1 MWKSLTMIIAV
12 ILGKDLCLF
21 AESSTCLLGKASYAD
36 GDVWKFNEC
45 VNCTCN
51 GTRVECVKELCPSPT
66 CTEPKIVPG
75 VCCPFCED
83 FANLPPTVVPDDKRE
98 DKIGGQGCEY
108 DGNTYADGEVFNS
121 NSTGII
127 LNADN
132 QCINCICTKGDV
144 LCYLKTCNIP
154 KKCKKWL
161 NHSDNCCPQ
170 CADDAN
176 ASLDENGSS
185 VDPEQKAEYDC
196 LDSEGAI
203 HENGS
208 EWRPQVSNCVTCSCL
223 NGEIDCQKL
232 TCPTDDLLPCKNPR
246 RRGNSCC
253 KSCRRKKKPKKECL
267 TNLRRKNKRNKKKKG
282 RRQGRK
288 RNRNQVGQSG
298 TSPGVDVTSLP
309 SIRDNID
316 IHNLTIPE
324 FFGQMCMA
332 KKRDHIVYRY
342 VDSRYLFVAFD
353 DAKSQEV
360 EVWRWRL
367 KQRACVANQPAQKQ
381 KCKAMSANIRLSALE
396 KFMFPSDHFRK
407 QATQE
412 MIFGSTTK
420 RQVKNFKKKL
430 TRSMA
435 KCSKR
440 SKCRVKVV
448 TRAFY
453 KHIELKHVSYNCNC

>member
-1 MWKSLTMIIAV
+1 MWKSLTMLMAV
-12 ILGKDLCLF
+12 ILGKDLFLF
-21 AESSTCLLGKASYAD
+21 AESTCKLGRANYAD

-51 GTRVECVKELCPSPT
+51 GTRVECVKELCPTPT

-75 VCCPFCED
+75 VCCPFCE
-83 FANLPPTVVPDDKRE
+83 VEPDDNGE
-98 DKIGGQGCEY
+98 TDNGGQGCEY
-108 DGNTYADGEVFNS
+108 DGTSYTDGEVFTS

-170 CADDAN
+170 CADDVN
-176 ASLDENGSS
+176 ASLDENSSS
-185 VDPEQKAEYDC
+185 VDIEQKAEYDC

-232 TCPTDDLLPCKNPR
+232 ACPADHLLPCKNPR

-253 KSCRRKKKPKKECL
+253 KSCRRKKKPKNKKVCL
-267 TNLRRKNKRNKKKKG
+267 KNMRRRNKRNKKKNGK
-282 RRQGRK
+282 RQNRK
-288 RNRNQVGQSG
+288 NNRKNRNQDGQPG
-298 TSPGVDVTSLP
+298 TGVDVTSLP
-309 SIRDNID
+309 SLRDNID
-316 IHNLTIPE
+316 INNMTLPE
-324 FFGQMCMA
+324 YFGQMCMP

-342 VDSRYLFVAFD
+342 VGGRYLFVAFD
-353 DAKSQEV
+353 DVKSHEV

-367 KQRACVANQPAQKQ
+367 KQRVCDVNSPAQKN
-381 KCKAMSANIRLSALE
+381 CKTMSANIRLSARE
-396 KFMFPSDHFRK
+396 KFTYPSDHFRK
-407 QATQE
+407 QTTQD
-412 MIFGSTTK
+412 MMFGSTTK
-420 RQVKNFKKKL
+420 RQVKGFKKKL
-430 TRSMA
+430 TKSMA
-435 KCSKR
+435 KCSR
-440 SKCRVKVV
+440 RNRCRVRMV

-453 KHIELKHVSYNCNC
+453 KNIELKHVGYNCGC

>member
-1 MWKSLTMIIAV
+1 MWKGLTMLIAV
-12 ILGKDLCLF
+12 ILGKDLCQF
-21 AESSTCLLGKASYAD
+21 AETTCVLGKTNYAD

-51 GTRVECVKELCPSPT
+51 GTRVECVKELCPTPT

-83 FANLPPTVVPDDKRE
+83 FANLPPTVVSDDDGE
-98 DKIGGQGCEY
+98 DDNSGVGCEY
-108 DGNTYADGEVFNS
+108 DGTAYSDGEVFTS

-170 CADDAN
+170 CAD
-176 ASLDENGSS
+176 
-185 VDPEQKAEYDC
+185 C

-203 HENGS
+203 HVNGS

-223 NGEIDCQKL
+223 NGEIDCRKL
-232 TCPTDDLLPCKNPR
+232 TCPADHLLTCKNPR

-253 KSCRRKKKPKKECL
+253 KSCRRKKKPKKVCL
-267 TNLRRKNKRNKKKKG
+267 TNMRRKNKRNKKKNG
-282 RRQGRK
+282 RRQNRK
-288 RNRNQVGQSG
+288 KDRKNKQQTGQSG
-298 TSPGVDVTSLP
+298 NGVDLAALP
-309 SIRDNID
+309 SIRDNMD
-316 IHNLTIPE
+316 INNLTIPE

-342 VDSRYLFVAFD
+342 VGGRSLFVAFD
-353 DAKSQEV
+353 DAKAHEV

-367 KQRACVANQPAQKQ
+367 KQRVCDVNVPAQK
-381 KCKAMSANIRLSALE
+381 KCKKMSANIRLSAPE
-396 KFMFPSDHFRK
+396 KFTYPSDHFRK
-407 QATQE
+407 QTTQD

-430 TRSMA
+430 TRSMS
-435 KCSKR
+435 KCSKKN
-440 SKCRVKVV
+440 KCRVKMV

-453 KHIELKHVSYNCNC
+453 KNIDLKHVSYNCGC